1 MGASGRASVSPR
13 LILIALA
20 LAGAVGGWSC
30 QRGEA
35 TSARRPRDA
44 TEAIRQVQLGHT
56 TPSDVEQRFGV
67 ADEKTADGP
76 LVYRFE
82 TTRQRGEHMQT
93 EAETVTFRFAGGKLA
108 RVCRT
113 RS

>member
-1 MGASGRASVSPR
+1 VA
-13 LILIALA
+13 LIALA
-20 LAGAVGGWSC
+20 LASAAGGWSC

-35 TSARRPRDA
+35 APDRRPSSAAD
-44 TEAIRQVQLGHT
+44 AIRQVRLGQST
-56 TPSDVEQRFGV
+56 ASDLEQRFGV
-67 ADEKTADGP
+67 PDERAPDGA

-82 TTRQRGEHMQT
+82 SPREHGGRMQA

-108 RVCRT
+108 QVCRR